1 MIKEF
6 KEFAVKGNV
15 IDLAVGVVIGGA
27 FGSIVTSLV
36 KDVVMPPIGLIV
48 GKVDFAQQFMVLKEG
63 KVAGPYPTIDEAHKA
78 GAVTLNYGTFLNS
91 VISFL
96 IVAFAVF
103 LVVKAINK
111 LRREQPPATET
122 PADSKEVLL
131 LTEIRDA
138 LLGEKSSP
146 PAA

>member
-1 MIKEF
+1 MFKEF

-36 KDVVMPPIGLIV
+36 KDVVMPPIGLIL
-48 GKVDFAQQFMVLKEG
+48 GKIDFSEMFLVLKEG
-63 KVAGPYPTIDEAHKA
+63 KTAGPYATIDAAHKA
-78 GAVTLNYGTFLNS
+78 SAVTLNYGTFINT

-96 IVAFAVF
+96 IVAFSIF

-111 LRREQPPATET
+111 LKREEAAAPAEPAPPT
-122 PADSKEVLL
+122 KEEELL
-131 LTEIRDA
+131 AEIRD
-138 LLGEKSSP
+138 LLKAGKS
-146 PAA
+146 

>member
-1 MIKEF
+1 MLKEF

-36 KDVVMPPIGLIV
+36 KDIVMPPIGLIL
-48 GKVDFAQQFMVLKEG
+48 GKVDFGQQFLVLKEG
-63 KVAGPYPTIDEAHKA
+63 KTPGPYSTIDEAHKI

-91 VISFL
+91 LFSFV
-96 IVAFAVF
+96 IVAFSIF
-103 LVVKAINK
+103 LLVKAINK
-111 LRREQPPATET
+111 LKRKEAET
-122 PADSKEVLL
+122 PAPAALSKQEEL

-138 LLGEKSSP
+138 LIEKKV
-146 PAA
+146 